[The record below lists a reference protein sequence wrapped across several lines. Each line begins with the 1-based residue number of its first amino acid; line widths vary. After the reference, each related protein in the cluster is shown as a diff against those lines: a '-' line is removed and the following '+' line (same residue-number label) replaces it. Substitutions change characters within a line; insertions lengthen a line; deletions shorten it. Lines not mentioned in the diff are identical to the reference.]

1 MCNQNTR
8 NIMNR
13 LLRQYILTWLLLLV
27 GSSQLWAASPDFD
40 PPAPP
45 EPYMRYVVTV
55 NSEHGYASGSGKYLE
70 GEEVFISTSSYDRN
84 YYFKCWLKDGEEY
97 TTDQQFSYKVENK
110 NVTFQ
115 AVYVYDPV
123 PPDEPVTSN
132 PYRLY
137 LTTDKEGS
145 CSFNRTSGE
154 KTEAGSEVWLQAY
167 ASQGFR
173 FVGWYQGDELVSKQQ
188 SFYYTMPAAHTTL
201 CAKFVYDPDAPGE
214 PSNPGQGDIDNNPSG
229 ILSPSVTSA
238 PSSLSS
244 TPTRIY
250 TLSGQEVK
258 EMKRGNIYII
268 NHKKVAVK

>member
-1 MCNQNTR
+1 
-8 NIMNR
+8 MNR
-13 LLRQYILTWLLLLV
+13 LSIHHILTWLLLLV

-45 EPYMRYVVTV
+45 EPYTRYVVTV
-55 NSEHGYASGSGKYLE
+55 SSEHGYASGSGKYLE
-70 GEEVFISTSSYDRN
+70 DEEVYISTSSYNSN
-84 YYFKCWLKDGEEY
+84 YYFKYWLKDGEEY
-97 TTDQQFSYKVENK
+97 TTERQFNYKVEPK
-110 NVTFQ
+110 NVKFE
-115 AVYVYDPV
+115 AVYGFDPL
-123 PPDEPVTSN
+123 PPSEPVTSN

-154 KTEAGSEVWLQAY
+154 KVEAGSQVWLQAY

-173 FVGWYQGDELVSKQQ
+173 FIGWYLGDELVSEQQ
-188 SFYYTMPAAHTTL
+188 SFYYEMPAAHTTL
-201 CAKFVYDPDAPGE
+201 TAKFVYDPDAPGE
-214 PSNPGQGDIDNNPSG
+214 PSNPGQGDIDNDHSG
-229 ILSPSVTSA
+229 ILSPSVTRDT
-238 PSSLSS
+238 SSLFPTS
-244 TPTRIY
+244 TRIY